1 MSFSARIANYILGG
15 GGFQSRLYKEIRER
29 NGLVYSI
36 YSYLLPFERIGI
48 IIGGFQ
54 TRNEN
59 VKNTIQKV
67 RDEWI
72 NIRVNGISKK
82 ELANAKTYFKGSFS
96 RNLTSTVSIANLL
109 MIVQYY
115 DLGED
120 YFANRDLIIDN
131 VKLNHV
137 NKLVKNLFDNDK
149 LFFMVVGKP

>member
-1 MSFSARIANYILGG
+1 M
-15 GGFQSRLYKEIRER
+15 YKEIREK

-36 YSYLLPFERIGI
+36 YSYLLPFELTGV

-59 VKNTIQKV
+59 VKDTIQKV
-67 RDEWI
+67 RDEWE
-72 NIRVNGISKK
+72 NIRINGISKD
-82 ELANAKTYFKGSFS
+82 ELSNAKTYFKGSFS

-115 DLGED
+115 NLGDD

-131 VKLNHV
+131 VKLNNV

-149 LFFMVVGKP
+149 LFYGGRKTMMRSINVL

>member
-1 MSFSARIANYILGG
+1 
-15 GGFQSRLYKEIRER
+15 
-29 NGLVYSI
+29 
-36 YSYLLPFERIGI
+36 
-48 IIGGFQ
+48 
-54 TRNEN
+54 
-59 VKNTIQKV
+59 
-67 RDEWI
+67 
-72 NIRVNGISKK
+72 
-82 ELANAKTYFKGSFS
+82 
-96 RNLTSTVSIANLL
+96 